1 MPSSRGRGGYKMVLV
16 VRGELRLTCGKAAI
30 QVAHAA
36 VMLVDLARRRPAA
49 ATEAWVREGQK
60 KIALVAPTLQA
71 MQVLERLARAKGLPT
86 VLVEDAGFTEV
97 PPGTKT
103 VLGIGPGRD
112 EEIDPIT
119 GSLPLL

>member
-1 MPSSRGRGGYKMVLV
+1 MPSKDGGRYKMVFV
-16 VRGELRLTCGKAAI
+16 VRGELRLTCGKAAV

-36 VMLVDLARRRPAA
+36 VMLVDVARRRKAA
-49 ATEAWVREGQK
+49 AVEAWLAEGQK
-60 KIALVAPTLQA
+60 KIAVVVSSLDDLQR
-71 MQVLERLARAKGLPT
+71 LERMARGGGLPT
-86 VLVEDAGFTEV
+86 VVVEDAGLTEV

-103 VLGIGPGRD
+103 VLGIGPGRV

>member
-1 MPSSRGRGGYKMVLV
+1 MPSKDGGHYKMVFV
-16 VRGELRLTCGKAAI
+16 VRGELRLTCGKAAV

-36 VMLVDLARRRPAA
+36 VMLVDVARRRKAA
-49 ATEAWVREGQK
+49 AVEAWLAEGQK
-60 KIALVAPTLQA
+60 KIAVVVSSLDDLQR
-71 MQVLERLARAKGLPT
+71 LERMARGGGLPT
-86 VLVEDAGFTEV
+86 VVVEDAGLTEV

-103 VLGIGPGRD
+103 VLGIGPGRV